1 MNCYLLCSNDGS
13 AERCLVYRVEVA
25 EQDAM
30 HSLMQSSPDLAQKL
44 LIAVMRRTA
53 PKRKADEIS

>member
-1 MNCYLLCSNDGS
+1 M
-13 AERCLVYRVEVA
+13 YRVEVA